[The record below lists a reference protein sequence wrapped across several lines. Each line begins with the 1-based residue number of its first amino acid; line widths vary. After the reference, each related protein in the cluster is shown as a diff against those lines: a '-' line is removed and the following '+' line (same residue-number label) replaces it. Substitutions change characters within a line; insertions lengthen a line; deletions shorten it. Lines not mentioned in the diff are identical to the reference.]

1 MSFFSS
7 VVTKLWFT
15 ILMIVTTVLIILS
28 IILSFYF
35 RNYALSSTEEHL
47 EDELS
52 RIENVVLSTH
62 TLDLNDS
69 YLSAEENLIIYSDG
83 HFIAGDSE
91 MAEEIYSEIITSDL
105 TSSTFIVND
114 INERE
119 FMVKVSDLSE
129 FFESDTAIIKYR

>member
-35 RNYALSSTEEHL
+35 RNYALGSTEDHL
-47 EDELS
+47 EEELS
-52 RIENVVLSTH
+52 RIENVVLSNH

-69 YLSAEENLIIYSDG
+69 YLAAEENLIIIQTGS
-83 HFIAGDSE
+83 
-91 MAEEIYSEIITSDL
+91 
-105 TSSTFIVND
+105 
-114 INERE
+114 
-119 FMVKVSDLSE
+119 LSRAA
-129 FFESDTAIIKYR
+129 TR